1 MDKNAIKKFAVWAR
15 KELIERVSKKA
26 LAYGITEHEV
36 YNPDADSVNG
46 LVLTAAQKKE
56 RKALTEQIFAKGYKQ
71 VMEEVAYTWFNRFCA
86 LRFMEVNGFL
96 PSLVRVFTNDKN
108 EFRPQLLTEALELD
122 LPGLD
127 KQKIYELKEA
137 NADEELYKYLL
148 ITQCNALNDELPR
161 MFQRIEDYTELLFP
175 DNLLREGSVIEQ
187 MITLI
192 PEEDWQDAVQII
204 GWLYQYY
211 NIEPKKEV
219 FANLDKNI
227 KIGKNDIPAATQL
240 FTPDWIV
247 RYMVEN
253 SLGRLVTSNQC
264 IVNSGQC
271 IVDSESSINAKLTTN
286 NSSLNTTNYP
296 LAAWK
301 YYLPEAEQEIV
312 NSDQCSVDSESSV
325 NAKLT
330 TNNFSL
336 TTTKCIDPCMGS
348 GHILAYLF
356 DVLMEVYRSEGY
368 RDRDAVKNIIN
379 NNLYG
384 LDIDERA
391 AQLAYFAVMMQG
403 RKYDNRFLTRHYQ
416 PHIYAVTESNGI
428 NRELLAYFGVELDDL
443 NRENALNQL
452 NGMLDEMEDACEY
465 GSLITVSE
473 YDFALLKD
481 FAAAYDAEQNL
492 FASGALAPLQ
502 ERLQKLIAVAE
513 TLAQKY
519 EVVVTNPP
527 YMGAGNMDEKL
538 SKYVKQH
545 YPDSKSDLFAVFME
559 ACHKMT
565 AENGYQAMITMH
577 SWMFLSSFE
586 KLRAKIQKQNIV
598 NMVHLGA
605 RAFEE
610 IGGEV
615 VQTTSFVLANK
626 HIDGY
631 KGTYCR
637 LVEPTTQAGKEEMF
651 LAKENRYVACSDNF
665 AKIPGA
671 PVAYWVSEKFVDIIS
686 KGNSIDNKFSV
697 GSGLSTSDNE
707 RFLRFLW
714 EPAFDKISKTGN
726 DSLKWYFFQKGG
738 EYRKWYGNLQYVVN
752 WENNGEEI
760 KYWVTHNPKDPK
772 TTSWSRRIFNTDLYF
787 RKGLTWSVIC
797 SNDISFRLSPSNTM
811 ISNAAGGIFGFEK
824 HLDDLYMLF
833 AGINSKVWGKVFRL
847 LNPTINYSS
856 GIIQKAPIPGL
867 REKTI
872 NIVQQNISLSKSDW
886 DSFETSWDFA
896 EHPLLVTSDKCI
908 VDSGQCSVDSESSV
922 NAKLITNN
930 FSLTTIAQAY
940 QRWKAVCNERF
951 AQLKA
956 NEEELNR
963 IFIDIYGLQDELT
976 PEVEEKDVTV
986 HRVFDSK
993 DDVPEAMKGSNYIL
1007 TQQQVVKGLIS
1018 YAVGCIFGRYSL
1030 DKSGLVYAGG
1040 EISDQWIEISGQYY
1054 LREVVEKYVAQELQ
1068 RTYSMAEI
1076 NVADGG
1082 DLPIGEI
1089 TATRGA
1095 IFTFESDAKSSNINS
1110 VQYCRGTSKKL
1121 YEGIRELSVNSQGI
1135 KCGAGNTAY
1144 DLCSPEILDAIASGT
1159 GSELVQ
1165 RGWQDADSIDW
1176 QAIHCKLTT
1185 NHYGADK
1192 DAIIPISDNEYF
1204 NDDIVARFVE
1214 FIKIAF
1220 GADEKMLEA
1229 NLNFIATA
1237 LGGNGSARDVIRA
1250 YFNNGFYADHCKTY
1264 QKRPIYW
1271 LFDSGKK
1278 NGFKCL
1284 IYMHRYQK
1292 DTIARIRTDYLHEQ
1306 QSRYRTAISDL
1317 QNRIDNA
1324 VSTGVR
1330 VKLQKQLATVQAQ
1343 VEEARL
1349 YEEKIHHLADQMLG
1363 IDLDDGVKRN
1373 YAIFK
1378 DVLARIK

>member
-56 RKALTEQIFAKGYKQ
+56 RKALKEQIFAKGYKQ

-187 MITLI
+187 MITLM

-253 SLGRLVTSNQC
+253 SLGRLVNNA
-264 IVNSGQC
+264 NS
-271 IVDSESSINAKLTTN
+271 DNAQPT
-286 NSSLNTTNYP
+286 TTNYP
-296 LAAWK
+296 LESWK
-301 YYLPEAEQEIV
+301 YYLPEAEQETEV
-312 NSDQCSVDSESSV
+312 RNQLAQLS
-325 NAKLT
+325 T
-330 TNNFSL
+330 TNFSL

-428 NRELLAYFGVELDDL
+428 DRELLAYFGVELDDL

-481 FAAAYDAEQNL
+481 FVAAYDAEQNL
-492 FASGALAPLQ
+492 FASGSLAPLQ
-502 ERLQKLIAVAE
+502 ERLQQLIAVAE
-513 TLAQKY
+513 MLAQKY

-559 ACHKMT
+559 ACHNMT

-671 PVAYWVSEKFVDIIS
+671 PVAYWVSEKFRKVYDNLKVKDIAFTGI
-686 KGNSIDNKFSV
+686 GMRTGDN
-697 GSGLSTSDNE
+697 N
-707 RFLRFLW
+707 RFLR
-714 EPAFDKISKTGN
+714 
-726 DSLKWYFFQKGG
+726 KWY
-738 EYRKWYGNLQYVVN
+738 E
-752 WENNGEEI
+752 
-760 KYWVTHNPKDPK
+760 
-772 TTSWSRRIFNTDLYF
+772 
-787 RKGLTWSVIC
+787 
-797 SNDISFRLSPSNTM
+797 ISFLKMKTDS
-811 ISNAAGGIFGFEK
+811 SNAQEAM
-824 HLDDLYMLF
+824 Y
-833 AGINSKVWGKVFRL
+833 
-847 LNPTINYSS
+847 
-856 GIIQKAPIPGL
+856 
-867 REKTI
+867 
-872 NIVQQNISLSKSDW
+872 
-886 DSFETSWDFA
+886 
-896 EHPLLVTSDKCI
+896 
-908 VDSGQCSVDSESSV
+908 SESKWFPY
-922 NAKLITNN
+922 N
-930 FSLTTIAQAY
+930 
-940 QRWKAVCNERF
+940 
-951 AQLKA
+951 
-956 NEEELNR
+956 
-963 IFIDIYGLQDELT
+963 
-976 PEVEEKDVTV
+976 KD
-986 HRVFDSK
+986 
-993 DDVPEAMKGSNYIL
+993 
-1007 TQQQVVKGLIS
+1007 
-1018 YAVGCIFGRYSL
+1018 
-1030 DKSGLVYAGG
+1030 
-1040 EISDQWIEISGQYY
+1040 
-1054 LREVVEKYVAQELQ
+1054 
-1068 RTYSMAEI
+1068 
-1076 NVADGG
+1076 
-1082 DLPIGEI
+1082 
-1089 TATRGA
+1089 
-1095 IFTFESDAKSSNINS
+1095 
-1110 VQYCRGTSKKL
+1110 
-1121 YEGIRELSVNSQGI
+1121 
-1135 KCGAGNTAY
+1135 
-1144 DLCSPEILDAIASGT
+1144 
-1159 GSELVQ
+1159 
-1165 RGWQDADSIDW
+1165 
-1176 QAIHCKLTT
+1176 
-1185 NHYGADK
+1185 
-1192 DAIIPISDNEYF
+1192 
-1204 NDDIVARFVE
+1204 
-1214 FIKIAF
+1214 
-1220 GADEKMLEA
+1220 
-1229 NLNFIATA
+1229 
-1237 LGGNGSARDVIRA
+1237 
-1250 YFNNGFYADHCKTY
+1250 
-1264 QKRPIYW
+1264 
-1271 LFDSGKK
+1271 
-1278 NGFKCL
+1278 
-1284 IYMHRYQK
+1284 
-1292 DTIARIRTDYLHEQ
+1292 
-1306 QSRYRTAISDL
+1306 
-1317 QNRIDNA
+1317 
-1324 VSTGVR
+1324 
-1330 VKLQKQLATVQAQ
+1330 
-1343 VEEARL
+1343 
-1349 YEEKIHHLADQMLG
+1349 
-1363 IDLDDGVKRN
+1363 
-1373 YAIFK
+1373 
-1378 DVLARIK
+1378 